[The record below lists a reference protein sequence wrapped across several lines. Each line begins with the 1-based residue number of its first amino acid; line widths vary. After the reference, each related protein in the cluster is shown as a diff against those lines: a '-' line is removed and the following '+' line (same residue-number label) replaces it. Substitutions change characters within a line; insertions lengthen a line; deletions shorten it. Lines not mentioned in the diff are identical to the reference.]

1 MYSYCSNQRHLI
13 WYCTNSEKDID
24 GTAEEEE
31 EAIDEEIEEENIDDT
46 IPKLYRIMKDVILDG
61 QSILHEV
68 IGNQW
73 IGMHKKEK
81 I

>member
-1 MYSYCSNQRHLI
+1 MYSCSSNQRHLI
-13 WYCTNSEKDID
+13 WYCTNSEIDID
-24 GTAEEEE
+24 ETAEEEE

-46 IPKLYRIMKDVILDG
+46 IPKFDRIMKDVFHNG

-73 IGMHKKEK
+73 IGMYNKEK